1 MVRVSNIVK
10 AAIAL
15 VLMVL
20 MLIFI
25 SSNRVL
31 FGVGMNF
38 EEFQYKILY
47 VYAIG
52 VFVLLLIDRRMLL
65 KGMYNAIGICAI
77 AAVPFLL
84 TQLSMTLAGD
94 SEYAFPIY
102 MVNVLL
108 YFIPV
113 VVFYIITNS
122 LSVSAT
128 LAIVTGVLFNLTSF
142 VLNNLRGTP
151 FVPTD
156 ILAVETAAKV
166 AGNYEF
172 TPSWELV
179 SAAVMTVFALVMV
192 WSFPVKIKYKRSA
205 IINRC
210 ASAVFLGVVVLVF
223 SAINFKNISMD
234 VFDQYH
240 ANNTHG
246 TAYSFFINCC
256 KMSLEKP
263 ARYSER
269 GLLEMLNNMQ
279 PGPAPEQKPNIVVVM
294 NESYADLK
302 VIGDFKTT
310 LPYNKF
316 FMSLDKNTV
325 RGDLIVSPF
334 GGYTCNSEFE
344 FLSGLSMGLLPMGG
358 TPYLQ
363 YINKKCSY
371 FLPEYLKSIGY
382 TTIALHP
389 YFARCWNRNTVY
401 PLMGFDK
408 FISIDNMGAY
418 QDASKFEYM
427 RSYMSDNTSYSA
439 LINQFQTKKPDERLF
454 IFNVT
459 MQNHGGYTYG
469 GYDFDNDV
477 RITDMR
483 GSYPQTEQYLSLIR
497 RSDKAFEMLIDYFKS
512 YSEPTVVVMF
522 GDHQPGVESEF
533 YEELYGASLD
543 ELSGEQIVERYR
555 IPFVIWTNYDQE
567 SKTDVKTSLN
577 YLSDYVLES
586 AGLPKSKINMFHDT
600 VKGEVPAI
608 NAQGHFTADGKWTGN
623 NTETSAALKNYAD
636 LEYFMLTHKVGKDET
651 P

>member
-1 MVRVSNIVK
+1 MIRVSNVVK
-10 AAIAL
+10 TVIGV
-15 VLMVL
+15 VLMVA

-25 SSNRVL
+25 NKSKVL
-31 FGVGMNF
+31 FGLGMNF
-38 EEFQYKILY
+38 EEFQYRILY

-52 VFVLLLIDRRMLL
+52 VLVLLMIDRRLLL
-65 KGMYNAIGICAI
+65 KGMYNALGICAI
-77 AAVPFLL
+77 VAVPFIMM
-84 TQLSMTLAGD
+84 QLSMLMAGD
-94 SEYAFPIY
+94 SEYAFAIY
-102 MVNVLL
+102 MINVLL
-108 YFIPV
+108 YFIPI
-113 VVFYIITNS
+113 VVFFIITNN

-128 LAIVTGVLFNLTSF
+128 LAIVLGVLFNTTSY

-156 ILAVETAAKV
+156 ILAVGTAAKV
-166 AGNYEF
+166 VGNYEF

-179 SAAVMTVFALVMV
+179 SATVMTAFAIVMV
-192 WSFPVKIKYKRSA
+192 WSFPIKLKYRRSA

-210 ASAVFLGVVVLVF
+210 SAAVFLGIVVTVF
-223 SAINFKNISMD
+223 SAVNFKNISMD

-256 KMSLEKP
+256 KMTLEKP
-263 ARYSER
+263 QGYNDKQI
-269 GLLEMLNNMQ
+269 LQMLNGMEEE
-279 PGPAPEQKPNIVVVM
+279 PLPEEKPNIIVIM

-302 VIGDFKTT
+302 VVGDFKTNI
-310 LPYNKF
+310 PYNKF
-316 FMSLDKNTV
+316 FMSLEKNTV
-325 RGDLIVSPF
+325 RGNLIVSPF

-363 YINKKCSY
+363 YINKKGIY
-371 FLPEYLKSIGY
+371 FLPEYMNSLGY

-389 YFARCWNRNTVY
+389 YYARCWNRNTVY
-401 PLMGFDK
+401 PLLGFDK
-408 FISIDNMGAY
+408 FISIDNMDKY
-418 QDASKFEYM
+418 QDANQFEYM

-439 LINQFQTKKPDERLF
+439 LINQFETKKDDERLF
-454 IFNVT
+454 LFNVT

-477 RITDMR
+477 RITNMR

-497 RSDKAFEMLIDYFKS
+497 RSDKALEILIDYFKN
-512 YSEPTVVVMF
+512 YKEPTVIVMF
-522 GDHQPGVESEF
+522 GDHQPGVELDF

-543 ELSGEQIVERYR
+543 ELSSEQILNRYK
-555 IPFVIWTNYDQE
+555 IPFIIWTNYEQE
-567 SKTDVKTSLN
+567 SKSDVNTSLN

-586 AGLPKSKINMFHDT
+586 AKLPKSKINMFHDT
-600 VKGEVPAI
+600 VKDDIPCI
-608 NAQGHFTADGKWTGN
+608 NAQGHYDANGEWKAN
-623 NTETSAALKNYAD
+623 NVDASEALKKYQA
-636 LEYFMLTHKVGKDET
+636 LEYFMLTHKAGKDET